1 MPVGSK
7 WTKDY
12 GRSRDNALFNWQP
25 FALIELKYEDL
36 QKVPVKK
43 TQDGYPKYQGDIP
56 TDQLPIGYH
65 APLGAEAYA
74 SRLEPWLMEEHED
87 NVISFRRKPANSRSR
102 ALSLAQPKLLQN
114 QVSNAKVPKTT
125 TEGSRIFQADV
136 VLRENYTQ
144 TMNVTSYP
152 VDKLGNIS
160 DHSMLKDFKISIS
173 AMHSATIISY
183 TDIDSNIFNTN
194 FATGLDEFLTS
205 DDEETPKTRIQ
216 YIYDLLMEW
225 QLKGTPLAVKTK
237 FALTGIKDKKD
248 NQMIPFTISNLS
260 IPRNKDNGNAIN
272 VSFTLQRIKQVSLGE
287 TTIVTYDT
295 VDNVKYD
302 TREKAPKKKTPKPK
316 GGAQEG
322 DDWKPK
328 DYLEDKLKKNGQ
340 TGGTFD
346 PSRGANDIPNQ
357 STVDPRTG
365 LPPVGG
371 QYSGGPT
378 PSGTATPTWKNP
390 PTSKVPNGPDLN
402 LPNDVST
409 DGGGFSASDF
419 GIPGGT

>member
-43 TQDGYPKYQGDIP
+43 SQDGFPKYQGDIP
-56 TDQLPIGYH
+56 TGPLPIGYK
-65 APLGAEAYA
+65 APLGAKSFA
-74 SRLEPWLMEEHED
+74 SRLEPWLLEEHED
-87 NVISFRRKPANSRSR
+87 NVISFRRKPANSKSR
-102 ALSLAQPKLLQN
+102 ALNLAQPKLLEN
-114 QVSNAKVPKTT
+114 QVSNARVPKST

-144 TMNVTSYP
+144 SMNVTSYP

-183 TDIDSNIFNTN
+183 TDIDSNVFNTN

-248 NQMIPFTISNLS
+248 NQMIPFTIANLS

-295 VDNVKYD
+295 VDNVKYQNN
-302 TREKAPKKKTPKPK
+302 KQAPKKKTPKPK

-322 DDWKPK
+322 K
-328 DYLEDKLKKNGQ
+328 DLEDNPGDPLSDKLKKNAK

-346 PSRGANDIPNQ
+346 PSRGAGDVPNS

-378 PSGTATPTWKNP
+378 PTGTATPKWKNP

-402 LPNDVST
+402 LPNFST
-409 DGGGFSASDF
+409 DGNFDPSEF
-419 GIPGGT
+419 GIPGGS